1 MQLCRALLIV
11 WSKVANHRAE
21 SSTATTLTR
30 VALHS
35 SVALI
40 SLAALAFAG
49 EPDFFASREGLD
61 ADTALHLDAWSGHPG
76 DVARVRERLNRTPA
90 PANAYE
96 DWSLL
101 CHFEFYGGHYLRA
114 IPDCEKAVAINPGG
128 GASDTLVIV
137 KLLAHEWRL
146 HARGSARVPVTPGV
160 RVPVRAGMYDG
171 VAVADTGAQI
181 SVMMVSVARSAHAK
195 ILGASGK
202 VGSTTTSVAGQIGL
216 IPEVKIGDAVLNNI
230 PVLVLPDAQLTFSDG
245 KVTVSLPFILSL
257 YALAEFGRVAWLDHD
272 KWLALGKAAPAS
284 FPGAVPMIWHP
295 NGIAVPLEGPGGRH
309 AAHFDSGAD
318 FSYLYESGVALLS
331 EAERASIVESTRKI
345 GGVGG
350 IVEQKVRRVPQAD
363 LGLAGQP
370 LVLKNLDVAKQLES
384 GEAARLGEDVLRAYG
399 AVVFDFG
406 AMRFSVSP

>member
-1 MQLCRALLIV
+1 MSRSSFFVHVALALL
-11 WSKVANHRAE
+11 AAP
-21 SSTATTLTR
+21 
-30 VALHS
+30 ALGGT
-35 SVALI
+35 V
-40 SLAALAFAG
+40 
-49 EPDFFASREGLD
+49 DFFSAREVMD
-61 ADTALHLDAWSGHPG
+61 ADTALYLDAWSGHPG
-76 DVARVRERLNRTPA
+76 DVERVRARLSQTPA

-101 CHFEFYGGHYLRA
+101 CHFEFYGGQYLRA
-114 IPDCEKAVAINPGG
+114 IPDCEKAVATKPEGD
-128 GASDTLVIV
+128 APDTLVIV
-137 KLLAHEWRL
+137 KLLAHEPRL
-146 HARGSARVPVTPGV
+146 RAKGSARVPVTPGS
-160 RVPVRAGMYDG
+160 RVPVKADMYDG

-181 SVMMVSVARSAHAK
+181 SVMMESVARSARVK

-202 VGSTTTSVAGQIGL
+202 VGSTTASVAGQIGL
-216 IPEVKIGDAVLNNI
+216 IPEVKIGGAVLNNI

-245 KVTVSLPFILSL
+245 KVTVSLPFILSV
-257 YALAEFGRVAWLDHD
+257 YALAEFSRVAWLDHD
-272 KWLALGKAAPAS
+272 KWLALGKAAPTS
-284 FPGAVPMIWHP
+284 FPGAVAMIWHP

-331 EAERASIVESTRKI
+331 DAGRASIVESKRKI

-350 IVEQKVRRVPQAD
+350 IVEQEVRRVPQAD

-370 LVLKNLDVAKQLES
+370 LVLKNLDVAKELES